1 MFYQSEKPVIQ
12 IDMILDQ
19 TDRDLLALLR
29 QNSRASVT
37 SLAATLGISRV
48 TVQNRMERLRQSGA
62 IARFTIEIGEVGLDD
77 LIHAVM
83 MIEVQGNQARS
94 VARRLRNMP
103 EVVDLHTTNGVWD
116 LVARIEIASL
126 PDFDR
131 VLREV
136 REIPGVTGSE
146 TSLLLDRAGG

>member
-1 MFYQSEKPVIQ
+1 MN
-12 IDMILDQ
+12 LDQ
-19 TDRDLLALLR
+19 TDRDLLAVLR

-37 SLAATLGISRV
+37 SLAGKLGVSRV
-48 TVQNRMERLRQSGA
+48 TVQNRMDRLHQAGV
-62 IARFTIEIGEVGLDD
+62 IARYTIDVGQVGLDE

-83 MIEVQGNQARS
+83 MIEVKGNQARS
-94 VARRLRNMP
+94 VARRLRSMP
-103 EVVDLHTTNGVWD
+103 EVADLHTTNGVWD
-116 LVARIEIASL
+116 LVARIEITSL
-126 PDFDR
+126 PEFDR

>member
-1 MFYQSEKPVIQ
+1 MSI
-12 IDMILDQ
+12 DQ

-29 QNSRASVT
+29 QDGRASVT
-37 SLAATLGISRV
+37 ALAAGLGISRV
-48 TVQNRMERLRQSGA
+48 TVQTRMQRLRETGA
-62 IARFTIEIGEVGLDD
+62 ISRFTIETGTVGLDD

-94 VARRLRNMP
+94 VARRLRTMA
-103 EVVDLHTTNGVWD
+103 EVADLHTTNGVWD
-116 LVARIEIASL
+116 LVARIEVRSL

-131 VLREV
+131 VLRQV
-136 REIPGVTGSE
+136 REIPGVTNSE